1 MPWNALPR
9 TPPPSRWRKAFTSIT
24 ARRVSCGRA
33 FASSSRASWLNQKA
47 SLGRRDLERLEA
59 ILTNCV
65 RFGPQSQNRAGHADF
80 RAHLEGRV
88 GFVAMI
94 DPLKGQKFKEPLKAI
109 QWER

>member
-1 MPWNALPR
+1 VERFAAHAAAIALEEGFHVNH
-9 TPPPSRWRKAFTSIT
+9 RKT
-24 ARRVSCGRA
+24 RVMRQGVCQQLAGIVV
-33 FASSSRASWLNQKA
+33 NQKA

-65 RFGPQSQNRAGHADF
+65 RFGPQSQNRAAHADF

-94 DPLKGQKFKEPLKAI
+94 DPLKGQKFKELLKAI